1 MCLSDVLRKHVLSN
15 MELQQY
21 LTACYWAD
29 KLVCLER
36 YRSEDVLLYAKAL
49 YYSRQYHRAIALIQ
63 NCKELKQS
71 LVCRYF
77 IAQCY
82 YACSEYKKALE
93 FLEQSDCNSTDF
105 NSNITSLVAGSLS
118 KQLCI
123 STDCQNAVNDDST
136 KQSNTVSDSLISG
149 FSTEQLHSSIALLK
163 GKLYEL
169 MENRSLATQFY
180 KEALLLDVT
189 CYEAFEKLV
198 HFQSISSEEESALLT
213 ELNFTDHLNPLMS
226 KLAEFLYKDKLN
238 KNSVS
243 ETKVPGEFDSLTN
256 NVDVIVN
263 KAGRM
268 LDVCRFQECY
278 DITSRLMQSDPFN
291 LACLPIHISVLKEL
305 EKANE
310 LFKVSHKL
318 MDVYPSSA
326 LAWFA
331 VGCYYLCIKKNELA
345 RRHLVK
351 ASQLDRR
358 YGPIWLTLGH
368 AFAAD
373 GEHDQAIA
381 SYCTAAQVIRGSH
394 IPIMYI
400 GIEYSASN
408 NRNLAE
414 RFLNQAY
421 LISPSDPFVLH
432 ELGTLAFE
440 SQKYVDATRFL
451 VRAYEKAC
459 ELSGQVPS
467 PFWEPL
473 VNNLAHS
480 YRKMGLYSQAIAMH
494 ELALRLVPES
504 PTTLACLAMLHAING
519 NFEVAVDYLHRS
531 VGVQPSSCG
540 STSSNVAS
548 TMLNVCIEALT
559 GKGIYASNH
568 KVGKDIPDTLPENL
582 MTAAG
587 PGSLPG
593 SNRIRF
599 KMAPSETLKPN
610 KSVLQLDVN
619 YREKSANAPN
629 ISLHTSDEDVSMDL
643 G

>member
-1 MCLSDVLRKHVLSN
+1 MCLSDVLRKHVLSS

-21 LTACYWAD
+21 VTACYWAD
-29 KLVCLER
+29 KLVCLEK
-36 YRSEDVLLYAKAL
+36 YRAEDVLLYAKAL
-49 YYSRQYHRAIALIQ
+49 YYSRQYHRAVSLIQ
-63 NCKELKQS
+63 NCKELKHS

-77 IAQCY
+77 VAQCY
-82 YACSEYKKALE
+82 YACSEYTKALE
-93 FLEQSDCNSTDF
+93 LLEQSDCIPTDF
-105 NSNITSLVAGSLS
+105 TSNITSLVAGSLS
-118 KQLCI
+118 KQLSI
-123 STDCQNAVNDDST
+123 STDFQNSDNEDSVR
-136 KQSNTVSDSLISG
+136 QSNVVSDNLING
-149 FSTEQLHSSIALLK
+149 FTTEQLHSSIALLK

-169 MENRSLATQFY
+169 MENRSLAMQFY
-180 KEALLLDVT
+180 KEALLLDIT

-226 KLAEFLYKDKLN
+226 KLTEFLYKDKLS
-238 KNSVS
+238 KNSVL
-243 ETKVPGEFDSLTN
+243 ETKAPEEFDSLN
-256 NVDVIVN
+256 NNADVIAN

-278 DITSRLMQSDPFN
+278 DITSRLMQSDPYN

-305 EKANE
+305 EKVNE
-310 LFKVSHKL
+310 LFKVSHRL

-326 LAWFA
+326 LAWFS

-451 VRAYEKAC
+451 VRAYERAC

-494 ELALRLVPES
+494 ELALRLVPDS

-519 NFEVAVDYLHRS
+519 NLQVAVDYLHRS

-559 GKGIYASNH
+559 VKGIYASNH
-568 KVGKDIPDTLPENL
+568 KVGKDIPDTLPEHL
-582 MTAAG
+582 KTSAG

-593 SNRIRF
+593 SNQIRF
-599 KMAPSETLKPN
+599 KLVPSETLKHM
-610 KSVLQLDVN
+610 KSALQLDVN

-629 ISLHTSDEDVSMDL
+629 TSPDTSSEDVSMDL

>member
-1 MCLSDVLRKHVLSN
+1 MCLSDVLRKRVTSN
-15 MELQQY
+15 LRLQQY
-21 LTACYWAD
+21 VTACYWAD
-29 KLVCLER
+29 KLVCLEK

-49 YYSRQYHRAIALIQ
+49 YYCRQYHRAVTLIQ

-93 FLEQSDCNSTDF
+93 FLEQSDCSSDF
-105 NSNITSLVAGSLS
+105 NSNVSSLVAGPLS
-118 KQLCI
+118 KQLST
-123 STDCQNAVNDDST
+123 STDSQSAENGSSS
-136 KQSNTVSDSLISG
+136 KQLNNVSDNLISG
-149 FSTEQLHSSIALLK
+149 FTTEQLHSSIALLK

-169 MENRSLATQFY
+169 MENRSLAMQYY
-180 KEALLLDVT
+180 KEALLFDVT

-198 HFQSISSEEESALLT
+198 NFQSISSEEESALLS
-213 ELNFTDHLNPLMS
+213 ELSFTDHLDPLMG
-226 KLAEFLYKDKLN
+226 KLTEFLYKDKLN

-243 ETKVPGEFDSLTN
+243 ETEVPNEFDSMN
-256 NVDVIVN
+256 NDVDVIVN

-278 DITSRLMQSDPFN
+278 DITSRLIQSDPYN
-291 LACLPIHISVLKEL
+291 LACLPIYISVLKEL

-310 LFKVSHKL
+310 LFKVSHRL

-326 LAWFA
+326 LAWFS

-351 ASQLDRR
+351 ATQLDRR
-358 YGPIWLTLGH
+358 YGPVWLTLGH
-368 AFAAD
+368 AFATD

-451 VRAYEKAC
+451 ARAYERAC

-519 NFEVAVDYLHRS
+519 NLEVAVDYLHRS
-531 VGVQPSSCG
+531 VGVQPSTCG

-559 GKGIYASNH
+559 EKGIYASNH
-568 KVGKDIPDTLPENL
+568 KVGKDIPDTLPEPL
-582 MTAAG
+582 MASAG

-593 SNRIRF
+593 SNHVRF
-599 KMAPSETLKPN
+599 KSVSAEASKPA
-610 KSVLQLDVN
+610 KSALHLDVN
-619 YREKSANAPN
+619 YRRKSSDAPN
-629 ISLHTSDEDVSMDL
+629 TSLNTSDEDISMDL
-643 G
+643 N

>member
-105 NSNITSLVAGSLS
+105 NSNVTSLVAGSLS

-213 ELNFTDHLNPLMS
+213 ELNFTDHVNPLMS

-243 ETKVPGEFDSLTN
+243 ET
-256 NVDVIVN
+256 
-263 KAGRM
+263 
-268 LDVCRFQECY
+268 
-278 DITSRLMQSDPFN
+278 
-291 LACLPIHISVLKEL
+291 
-305 EKANE
+305 
-310 LFKVSHKL
+310 
-318 MDVYPSSA
+318 
-326 LAWFA
+326 
-331 VGCYYLCIKKNELA
+331 
-345 RRHLVK
+345 
-351 ASQLDRR
+351 R
-358 YGPIWLTLGH
+358 Y
-368 AFAAD
+368 
-373 GEHDQAIA
+373 
-381 SYCTAAQVIRGSH
+381 
-394 IPIMYI
+394 
-400 GIEYSASN
+400 
-408 NRNLAE
+408 
-414 RFLNQAY
+414 
-421 LISPSDPFVLH
+421 
-432 ELGTLAFE
+432 
-440 SQKYVDATRFL
+440 
-451 VRAYEKAC
+451 
-459 ELSGQVPS
+459 
-467 PFWEPL
+467 L
-473 VNNLAHS
+473 VN
-480 YRKMGLYSQAIAMH
+480 
-494 ELALRLVPES
+494 
-504 PTTLACLAMLHAING
+504 
-519 NFEVAVDYLHRS
+519 
-531 VGVQPSSCG
+531 
-540 STSSNVAS
+540 
-548 TMLNVCIEALT
+548 LT
-559 GKGIYASNH
+559 H
-568 KVGKDIPDTLPENL
+568 
-582 MTAAG
+582 
-587 PGSLPG
+587 
-593 SNRIRF
+593 
-599 KMAPSETLKPN
+599 
-610 KSVLQLDVN
+610 
-619 YREKSANAPN
+619 
-629 ISLHTSDEDVSMDL
+629 
-643 G
+643 

>member
-1 MCLSDVLRKHVLSN
+1 MCLSDVLRKHVLSS

-21 LTACYWAD
+21 ATACYWAD
-29 KLVCLER
+29 KLVCLEK
-36 YRSEDVLLYAKAL
+36 YHPDDVLLYARAL
-49 YYSRQYHRAIALIQ
+49 YQ
-63 NCKELKQS
+63 NLKQS

-77 IAQCY
+77 VAQCY
-82 YACSEYKKALE
+82 YACSEYKTALE
-93 FLEQSDCNSTDF
+93 FLEQSDSNSTDL
-105 NSNITSLVAGSLS
+105 NPNITSLVAGPLS
-118 KQLCI
+118 KL
-123 STDCQNAVNDDST
+123 SLPPDCEAAENDDSP
-136 KQSNTVSDSLISG
+136 KQLNKAVTDEMING
-149 FSTEQLHSSIALLK
+149 FTLEHLHSSIALLK

-169 MENRSLATQFY
+169 MENRSLAIQFY
-180 KEALLLDVT
+180 KEALRLDVT

-198 HFQSISSEEESALLT
+198 HFQSISSEEESSLLN
-213 ELNFTDHLNPLMS
+213 ELNFVDHPNRLMG
-226 KLAEFLYKDKLN
+226 KLTEFLYKDKLS
-238 KNSVS
+238 KNSVA
-243 ETKVPGEFDSLTN
+243 ENKIPDEFAVLDD

-278 DITSRLMQSDPFN
+278 AITSRLMRLDPYN
-291 LACLPIHISVLKEL
+291 LACLPVHISVLKEL

-310 LFKVSHKL
+310 LFKVSHRL
-318 MDVYPSSA
+318 MDVYPTSA
-326 LAWFA
+326 LAWFS

-421 LISPSDPFVLH
+421 LLSPSDPFVLH

-451 VRAYEKAC
+451 VRAYERAC

-480 YRKMGLYSQAIAMH
+480 YRKMGLYNQAIAMH

-504 PTTLACLAMLHAING
+504 PTTLACLAMVHAING
-519 NFEVAVDYLHRS
+519 NLEVAVDYLHRS

-540 STSSNVAS
+540 STSSNVAC
-548 TMLNVCIEALT
+548 TMLNVCIEAVT
-559 GKGIYASNH
+559 GKGTHTSSQ
-568 KVGKDIPDTLPENL
+568 KVGKDIPDTLPEHHI
-582 MTAAG
+582 TPAG
-587 PGSLPG
+587 PGSLAGP
-593 SNRIRF
+593 NQIRF
-599 KMAPSETLKPN
+599 KKPLTETAKYSKPTI
-610 KSVLQLDVN
+610 QLDVN
-619 YREKSANAPN
+619 YRTKSVDVPN
-629 ISLHTSDEDVSMDL
+629 ISLNTSDEDVSMDL
-643 G
+643 S

>member
-1 MCLSDVLRKHVLSN
+1 MRISGVLRRQVLSY

-21 LTACYWAD
+21 VTACYWAD
-29 KLVCLER
+29 KLVCLEK
-36 YRSEDVLLYAKAL
+36 YRPEDVLLYAKAL
-49 YYSRQYHRAIALIQ
+49 YHSRQYHRAIVLIQ
-63 NCKELKQS
+63 NCKDLKRS
-71 LVCRYF
+71 LICRYF

-82 YACSEYKKALE
+82 YACSEYNKALE
-93 FLEQSDCNSTDF
+93 ILEQPDNST
-105 NSNITSLVAGSLS
+105 NISSLAPCPLSKLFTQLHSETVDSETSS
-118 KQLCI
+118 KQL
-123 STDCQNAVNDDST
+123 NNVE
-136 KQSNTVSDSLISG
+136 SNELINEFTS
-149 FSTEQLHSSIALLK
+149 EHLQSSIALLK

-169 MENRSLATQFY
+169 MDNRSLAIQFY

-198 HFQSISSEEESALLT
+198 HLQSISSEEESLLLS
-213 ELNFTDHLNPLMS
+213 ELNFVEHLNPLMG
-226 KLAEFLYKDKLN
+226 KLTEFLYKDKLN
-238 KNSVS
+238 KSSVS
-243 ETKVPGEFDSLTN
+243 EDKIPDEFASLN
-256 NVDVIVN
+256 DNVDIIVN

-268 LDVCRFQECY
+268 LDMCRFYECY
-278 DITSRLMQSDPFN
+278 NITSRLIRSDPYN

-305 EKANE
+305 GKSNE
-310 LFKVSHKL
+310 LFKISHEL
-318 MDVYPSSA
+318 MDVYPTSA
-326 LAWFA
+326 LAWFS
-331 VGCYYLCIKKNELA
+331 VGCYYLSINKNELA

-358 YGPIWLTLGH
+358 YGPVWLTLGH

-373 GEHDQAIA
+373 GEHDQAIS

-414 RFLNQAY
+414 RFLNEAY
-421 LISPSDPFVLH
+421 LLSPTDPFVLH

-480 YRKMGLYSQAIAMH
+480 YRKMGLYNQAIAMH

-504 PTTLACLAMLHAING
+504 QTTLASLAMVHAISG
-519 NFEVAVDYLHRS
+519 NLEVAVDYLHRS
-531 VGVQPSSCG
+531 VGVHSGNCG
-540 STSSNVAS
+540 LTSSNIAS

-559 GKGIYASNH
+559 GKGPYASGQ
-568 KVGKDIPDTLPENL
+568 KVGRDIPDTLPEQL
-582 MTAAG
+582 LPPAG

-593 SNRIRF
+593 SDRIRF
-599 KMAPSETLKPN
+599 KKPLN
-610 KSVLQLDVN
+610 EISKSTKPALQLDVN
-619 YREKSANAPN
+619 YQAKPVDMTNLSPN
-629 ISLHTSDEDVSMDL
+629 TSDEDASMDL

>member
-15 MELQQY
+15 MEL
-21 LTACYWAD
+21 
-29 KLVCLER
+29 
-36 YRSEDVLLYAKAL
+36 
-49 YYSRQYHRAIALIQ
+49 
-63 NCKELKQS
+63 
-71 LVCRYF
+71 
-77 IAQCY
+77 CY
-82 YACSEYKKALE
+82 YACSEYKKSLE

-105 NSNITSLVAGSLS
+105 NSNVTSLVAGSLS

-123 STDCQNAVNDDST
+123 STDCPNAVNDDST

-169 MENRSLATQFY
+169 MENRSLAMQFY

-198 HFQSISSEEESALLT
+198 QFQSISSEEESALLA

-226 KLAEFLYKDKLN
+226 KLTEFLYKDKLN

-243 ETKVPGEFDSLTN
+243 ETKVPGEFDTLTN

-278 DITSRLMQSDPFN
+278 DITSRLMQSDPYN

-326 LAWFA
+326 LAWFS

-440 SQKYVDATRFL
+440 SQKYVDSTRFL
-451 VRAYEKAC
+451 VRAYERAC

-519 NFEVAVDYLHRS
+519 NLEVAVDYLHRS

-559 GKGIYASNH
+559 GKGIYASNR
-568 KVGKDIPDTLPENL
+568 KVGKDIPDALPENL
-582 MTAAG
+582 MTSAG

-599 KMAPSETLKPN
+599 KMVPSETLKPN

-619 YREKSANAPN
+619 YREKSANAPD

>member
-1 MCLSDVLRKHVLSN
+1 
-15 MELQQY
+15 
-21 LTACYWAD
+21 
-29 KLVCLER
+29 
-36 YRSEDVLLYAKAL
+36 
-49 YYSRQYHRAIALIQ
+49 
-63 NCKELKQS
+63 
-71 LVCRYF
+71 
-77 IAQCY
+77 
-82 YACSEYKKALE
+82 
-93 FLEQSDCNSTDF
+93 
-105 NSNITSLVAGSLS
+105 
-118 KQLCI
+118 
-123 STDCQNAVNDDST
+123 
-136 KQSNTVSDSLISG
+136 
-149 FSTEQLHSSIALLK
+149 
-163 GKLYEL
+163 
-169 MENRSLATQFY
+169 MENRSLAMQFY

-198 HFQSISSEEESALLT
+198 QFQSISSEEESALLA

-226 KLAEFLYKDKLN
+226 KLTEFLYKDKLN

-243 ETKVPGEFDSLTN
+243 ETKVPGEFDTLTN

-278 DITSRLMQSDPFN
+278 DITSRLMQSDPYN

-326 LAWFA
+326 LAWFS

-440 SQKYVDATRFL
+440 SQKYVDSTRFL
-451 VRAYEKAC
+451 VRAYERAC

-519 NFEVAVDYLHRS
+519 NLEVAVDYLHRS

-559 GKGIYASNH
+559 GKGIYASNR
-568 KVGKDIPDTLPENL
+568 KVGKDIPDALPENL
-582 MTAAG
+582 MTSAG

-599 KMAPSETLKPN
+599 KMVPSETLKPN

-619 YREKSANAPN
+619 YREKSANAPD

>member
-15 MELQQY
+15 MEL
-21 LTACYWAD
+21 
-29 KLVCLER
+29 
-36 YRSEDVLLYAKAL
+36 
-49 YYSRQYHRAIALIQ
+49 
-63 NCKELKQS
+63 
-71 LVCRYF
+71 
-77 IAQCY
+77 CY

-198 HFQSISSEEESALLT
+198 HFQSISSEE
-213 ELNFTDHLNPLMS
+213 
-226 KLAEFLYKDKLN
+226 
-238 KNSVS
+238 VS

-480 YRKMGLYSQAIAMH
+480 YRKMGQAIAMH